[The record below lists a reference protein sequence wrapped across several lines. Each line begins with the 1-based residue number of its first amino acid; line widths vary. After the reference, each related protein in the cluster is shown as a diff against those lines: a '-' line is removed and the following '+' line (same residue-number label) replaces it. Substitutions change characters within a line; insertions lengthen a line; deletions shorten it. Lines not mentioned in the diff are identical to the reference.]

1 MGPAQQFRATI
12 KALTRCSA
20 MCVDEFPRMGAF
32 KTHPARPKSHSGGAL
47 PGEEQAQADF
57 AEEDLSGARLDF
69 AEEDLSEFKRL
80 MLLAPSCSGAWHV
93 D

>member
-12 KALTRCSA
+12 KASTRSSMA
-20 MCVDEFPRMGAF
+20 CVDRFRRKGSF
-32 KTHPARPKSHSGGAL
+32 KTRPRRPTSHSGGAL
-47 PGEEQAQADF
+47 PGEEEAQADF

-80 MLLAPSCSGAWHV
+80 MLLAPSCSVARHV